1 MIQQDSSSLDNAILT
16 ILRERLNILSS
27 KTFTELTDL
36 PSQSSEEIVLQ
47 GTKLIIGVWHD
58 VLVSQD
64 HLIAVQVYRPGMLGI
79 GRMSA
84 DGFVINSHNERRG
97 LTVEEWAPFS

>member
-1 MIQQDSSSLDNAILT
+1 MRQDSSDSKNAISAT
-16 ILRERLNILSS
+16 VRERLNVLSS

-47 GTKLIIGVWHD
+47 GTKLTISVWHD
-58 VLVSQD
+58 VLASQD
-64 HLIAVQVYRPGMLGI
+64 HRIVVQVYRPGMLGI
-79 GRMSA
+79 GYMHA
-84 DGFVINSHNERRG
+84 DGFIVNSHNEKRA

>member
-1 MIQQDSSSLDNAILT
+1 MHQDSSDSKNAINET
-16 ILRERLNILSS
+16 VRERLNILSS

-36 PSQSSEEIVLQ
+36 PSQSSEEIVLRE
-47 GTKLIIGVWHD
+47 TKLTISVWHD

-64 HLIAVQVYRPGMLGI
+64 HRIVVQVYRPGMFGI
-79 GRMSA
+79 GYMHA
-84 DGFVINSHNERRG
+84 DGFIVNSRNERRG